1 MDKSNFINEIK
12 KIAADKT
19 AGGDGSKKGPDR
31 TPLDEPSAIQ
41 TAMDELMSIGAEGVE
56 VYNGALGC
64 DELFIYETPSEV
76 LSTFLNFSSNRL
88 GFCLIGMG
96 AYVIFV
102 DDTQEEILVL
112 GRKKGGG
119 QGGNLPKTNTIQL
132 IKITVGYAS
141 GVLSM
146 KDNTGAPLN
155 PLEVMALVIKWVTS
169 A

>member
-1 MDKSNFINEIK
+1 M
-12 KIAADKT
+12 
-19 AGGDGSKKGPDR
+19 
-31 TPLDEPSAIQ
+31 
-41 TAMDELMSIGAEGVE
+41 
-56 VYNGALGC
+56 
-64 DELFIYETPSEV
+64 
-76 LSTFLNFSSNRL
+76 
-88 GFCLIGMG
+88 FCLIGMG

-102 DDTQEEILVL
+102 DDTRGEILVL